1 MGGRGMDPI
10 DTYCER
16 LGPGLWA
23 EPVNALTNVAFLVAA
38 LAMWQ
43 RWPEPAICRVLSV
56 LLAVIGLGSGLFHTF
71 AMPWAAAA
79 DTLPI
84 LAFILVYIH
93 AAHRVIWRQGAWAAL
108 AFSLGAV
115 PWIAVLTFVF
125 ARLPG
130 FDVSAFYWPVPLL
143 ILLHAVLLRS
153 RAPDT
158 AAGFAAGAC
167 LLSVSLVLR
176 SLDQVACQAFPLGT
190 HFVWHLINAVM
201 LAWMIEVLGRHGR
214 ALATGPIRR

>member
-1 MGGRGMDPI
+1 MDPI
-10 DTYCER
+10 DAYCER
-16 LGPGLWA
+16 LGPGLSA

-38 LAMWQ
+38 LVMWR
-43 RWPEPAICRVLSV
+43 RWPEPGICRVLSV

-71 AMPWAAAA
+71 ATPWAAAA

-84 LAFILVYIH
+84 LAFILVYVH
-93 AAHRVIWRQGAWAAL
+93 AVHRVIWGQGALAAL
-108 AFSLGAV
+108 AFSLCTV
-115 PWIAVLTFVF
+115 PWIAGLTLVF

-130 FDVSAFYWPVPLL
+130 FEISAFYWPVPLL

-153 RAPDT
+153 RTPGT

-167 LLSVSLVLR
+167 LLSMSLVLR

-190 HFVWHLINAVM
+190 HFLWHLINAVM

-214 ALATGPIRR
+214 ALAMGRIRR